1 MDPILFLESD
11 GVIFEV
17 EQESEQFS
25 PDIKVLSTQD
35 LKKNLETSF
44 EKKGDFWLLTLKS
57 LTP

>member
-1 MDPILFLESD
+1 MDPILFLESN
-11 GVIFEV
+11 GAIFEV

-44 EKKGDFWLLTLKS
+44 EKKGNSFVLTLKS
-57 LTP
+57 LIP

>member
-1 MDPILFLESD
+1 LDPILFLESN

-25 PDIKVLSTQD
+25 PDIKVLSTHD
-35 LKKNLETSF
+35 LKKNLETRFERKGNSF
-44 EKKGDFWLLTLKS
+44 VLNLKS